1 MRMVVEVILICMDF
15 QKLVLKNLIC
25 KEQPVVKIHH
35 QHLIELDR
43 IVGMIAEMKMEIRN
57 LDLVVGAVLISEL
70 LPGVVE
76 RIGKME
82 KKDVL
87 LQKVEMI
94 ITYVRQQVSLYVQ
107 DLLQLVTSIQLLQ
120 VLNQIGVVNR
130 IGGI

>member
-1 MRMVVEVILICMDF
+1 
-15 QKLVLKNLIC
+15 
-25 KEQPVVKIHH
+25 H

-120 VLNQIGVVNR
+120 VLDQIGVVNR

>member
-15 QKLVLKNLIC
+15 QKLVLENLIC
-25 KEQPVVKIHH
+25 KEQPVVKIH

-120 VLNQIGVVNR
+120 VLDQIGVVNR

>member
-15 QKLVLKNLIC
+15 QKLVLENLIC
-25 KEQPVVKIHH
+25 KEQPVVKIH